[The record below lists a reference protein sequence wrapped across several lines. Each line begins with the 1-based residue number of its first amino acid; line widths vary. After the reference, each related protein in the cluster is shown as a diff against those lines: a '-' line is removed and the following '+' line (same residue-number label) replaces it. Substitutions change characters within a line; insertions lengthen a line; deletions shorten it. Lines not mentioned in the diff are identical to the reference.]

1 MNFKEIKEIKDKIM
15 SGYQITRD
23 EALQLSTTGHIEAL
37 YYSANQLR
45 AKFCGFRFEMCS
57 MFNVINGTCE
67 EDCHW
72 CPLSK
77 ISTIDYAAYQNFE
90 LYKVIER
97 IAELH
102 GKGVRRIELSAAHR
116 SLNDEQLDDVINYY
130 NAISAKC
137 DIGLCASLGTLSLQQ
152 LQRLKAETKVKRYH
166 CNIETSERFYPSV
179 CTTNDIHDK
188 YRTLQDAAKVGFEVC
203 SGGIIGMGETMED
216 RIDMALKL
224 RELGVRSI
232 SMNILFAFNG
242 TPFETHQMLG
252 NQEILTTFALF
263 RFINPKAQIRFA
275 RGRSQIKIIE
285 KEALQA
291 GINASAVGE
300 ILVAAK
306 STDIDNDIK
315 VFKSEGFIL

>member
-116 SLNDEQLDDVINYY
+116 SLNDEQLDDVIN
-130 NAISAKC
+130 I
-137 DIGLCASLGTLSLQQ
+137 IM
-152 LQRLKAETKVKRYH
+152 
-166 CNIETSERFYPSV
+166 PSV
-179 CTTNDIHDK
+179 QNATS
-188 YRTLQDAAKVGFEVC
+188 VC
-203 SGGIIGMGETMED
+203 A
-216 RIDMALKL
+216 R
-224 RELGVRSI
+224 RS
-232 SMNILFAFNG
+232 
-242 TPFETHQMLG
+242 
-252 NQEILTTFALF
+252 
-263 RFINPKAQIRFA
+263 A
-275 RGRSQIKIIE
+275 RSPCSNS
-285 KEALQA
+285 
-291 GINASAVGE
+291 NAS
-300 ILVAAK
+300 K
-306 STDIDNDIK
+306 PRPR
-315 VFKSEGFIL
+315 